1 MLVGYCGS
9 KCQTNLEGYRVGQCT
24 RRRERSHRQSSLGL
38 KEIQPSLIKTEMGA
52 EMWLGW
58 GSNKIKKP
66 ISHHTNFVITGGH
79 TKEALDTPSCSR
91 SSRNLKFAFHT
102 TKDQD

>member
-1 MLVGYCGS
+1 MLVRYCGS

-38 KEIQPSLIKTEMGA
+38 KEIQPSLIN

-58 GSNKIKKP
+58 GSNKIIKP

-79 TKEALDTPSCSR
+79 TKETLDTPSCSR
-91 SSRNLKFAFHT
+91 SSRNLKLVFHT